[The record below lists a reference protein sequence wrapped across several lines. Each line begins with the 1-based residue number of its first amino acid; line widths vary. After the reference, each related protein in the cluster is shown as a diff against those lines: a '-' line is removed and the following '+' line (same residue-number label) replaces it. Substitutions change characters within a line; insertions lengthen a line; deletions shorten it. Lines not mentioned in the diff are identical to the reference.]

1 MYFIFM
7 NLLDRQNIYNS
18 IRRFVFWEI
27 LENYSENE
35 YYFIVLL
42 LSYIQSTIYSSC
54 DVNAYRINKKYS

>member
-7 NLLDRQNIYNS
+7 NLLGRQNIYNS
-18 IRRFVFWEI
+18 IRWFVFWEI

-54 DVNAYRINKKYS
+54 DANAYRINKKYS